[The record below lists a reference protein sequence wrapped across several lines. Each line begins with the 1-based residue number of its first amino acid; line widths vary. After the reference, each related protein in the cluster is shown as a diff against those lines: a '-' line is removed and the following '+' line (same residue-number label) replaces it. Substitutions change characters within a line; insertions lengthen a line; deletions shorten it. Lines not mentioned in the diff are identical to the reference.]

1 MSCDKNTEATPV
13 CSKDNCQCQGALVG
27 ANLCHGALHA
37 YSELQTLG
45 FCNSEVRWKPN
56 FCQGVQNANPIH
68 HLLGG
73 CKNGARYEPNFRT
86 LRAHSTLMSLEDFSG
101 SVPCESN
108 VKNNVSENVKENV
121 SENVSNKVL
130 HVQPEFK
137 SLRDCVSGVRC
148 ELVLENTLED
158 CQAISEKRNSDSS
171 NDNDSTRKRTKS
183 NYYEIRKIL
192 LIVPLQFSYTKD
204 KLSMRKDNIIQL
216 ISADCTFIPKSSRE
230 LLNQGKFSIENLL
243 ENPGNLG
250 EVIATR
256 WNQNYILH
264 LIVQNTKNERPK
276 IDTVEN
282 CISALKIVMEQL
294 GIKTASLSKGKDE
307 YSRNFWALIE
317 NNLRD
322 KFANENYEFTICSGE
337 IHLPPPNERMNIIR
351 EYHNSVVG
359 AINNNKTKVVHPNK
373 LKIAH
378 IRPDINQDI
387 SENEDP
393 NEL

>member
-1 MSCDKNTEATPV
+1 MSCDKNTEVTPV

-27 ANLCHGALHA
+27 ANLFHGALHA

-45 FCNSEVRWKPN
+45 FYNSEVRWKPN

-121 SENVSNKVL
+121 SNKVL
-130 HVQPEFK
+130 HVLPEFK
-137 SLRDCVSGVRC
+137 FLRDCVSGVRC

-204 KLSMRKDNIIQL
+204 KLNRN
-216 ISADCTFIPKSSRE
+216 A
-230 LLNQGKFSIENLL
+230 
-243 ENPGNLG
+243 
-250 EVIATR
+250 
-256 WNQNYILH
+256 
-264 LIVQNTKNERPK
+264 KN
-276 IDTVEN
+276 
-282 CISALKIVMEQL
+282 CGA
-294 GIKTASLSKGKDE
+294 
-307 YSRNFWALIE
+307 
-317 NNLRD
+317 
-322 KFANENYEFTICSGE
+322 
-337 IHLPPPNERMNIIR
+337 RM
-351 EYHNSVVG
+351 
-359 AINNNKTKVVHPNK
+359 
-373 LKIAH
+373 
-378 IRPDINQDI
+378 
-387 SENEDP
+387 
-393 NEL
+393 

>member
-1 MSCDKNTEATPV
+1 MERGMSQI
-13 CSKDNCQCQGALVG
+13 SG
-27 ANLCHGALHA
+27 LCGHIQHSCLLRTVVA
-37 YSELQTLG
+37 
-45 FCNSEVRWKPN
+45 VRLAS
-56 FCQGVQNANPIH
+56 Q
-68 HLLGG
+68 
-73 CKNGARYEPNFRT
+73 
-86 LRAHSTLMSLEDFSG
+86 MS
-101 SVPCESN
+101 SN
-108 VKNNVSENVKENV
+108 VKLCQVMS
-121 SENVSNKVL
+121 SYVSNKVL

-137 SLRDCVSGVRC
+137 SLRDCVNGVRC
-148 ELVLENTLED
+148 ELDLENTLED
-158 CQAISEKRNSDSS
+158 SQAISEKRNSDSS

-250 EVIATR
+250 EVMATR

-294 GIKTASLSKGKDE
+294 GIKTASLSK
-307 YSRNFWALIE
+307 
-317 NNLRD
+317 
-322 KFANENYEFTICSGE
+322 
-337 IHLPPPNERMNIIR
+337 
-351 EYHNSVVG
+351 

-387 SENEDP
+387 IENEDP